1 MLDGEKRGTRSTCGQ
16 ITTEGARREQGVSE
30 GNTGRWRRAE
40 EKAAWR
46 MSAHAPMLSS
56 VSAISRTSSDGC
68 FKLCSSWRAIER
80 EEEAF
85 GITDIHTLFA
95 SADNSRDA
103 ENRKLVDVGSVFLIF
118 TRPTFAKIKLNKRCD
133 FYDEIYDTLFSIEI
147 ILALFNKAQNETW
160 YNFIL
165 YIYNIIIVELQF
177 QRYNLFRVLRC
188 ESNSARLKL
197 VIFSMITITNRG
209 KSREARFLFHNNRCD
224 VAFLPIDSP
233 GERERKRK
241 K

>member
-1 MLDGEKRGTRSTCGQ
+1 MKLDT
-16 ITTEGARREQGVSE
+16 
-30 GNTGRWRRAE
+30 
-40 EKAAWR
+40 
-46 MSAHAPMLSS
+46 
-56 VSAISRTSSDGC
+56 
-68 FKLCSSWRAIER
+68 
-80 EEEAF
+80 
-85 GITDIHTLFA
+85 
-95 SADNSRDA
+95 
-103 ENRKLVDVGSVFLIF
+103 
-118 TRPTFAKIKLNKRCD
+118 
-133 FYDEIYDTLFSIEI
+133 
-147 ILALFNKAQNETW
+147 IL
-160 YNFIL
+160 Y